1 MKKHRLKSAIILV
14 MLISAGWTRSL
25 CQVPDTIYQTESLA
39 IVQLSNQVY
48 QHISYL
54 QTETFGHVPC
64 NGMIVM
70 DHQEAIV
77 FDTPTDEKSSNE
89 LIQWIELNLHS
100 NIKAVVPTHFHEDC
114 LGGLN
119 AFHEMDIPSY
129 ANEKTIEFARA
140 NEYAIPENGFTDTL
154 SLLVG
159 QARVYLYFPG
169 EGHTRDNIVAYFP
182 HEKALFGGCL
192 VKTMNASKG
201 FLGDA
206 NTASWSASTDH
217 VLKKYPEVQ
226 LVIPGHGKSGGAEL
240 LSYTIQLFQTP

>member
-240 LSYTIQLFQTP
+240 LSYT